1 MLTGHEFSRACR
13 VPGYHIRPANAPAP
27 PAFLVA
33 PTTCAQRAIRLY
45 HSAGAARARAFLVD
59 ESVVGRWANH
69 RRQSM
74 ATNAQ
79 RVIDGLDWYIH
90 VTSNDIRAVVALDHR
105 QEVTMGSGAIAA
117 RIDVVLEDRNE
128 LTGRVLLWDGPRF
141 TEDSAMVAS
150 YVFAAAMQATYGT
163 KVVRDIEIFQARRQQ
178 SVVVPFQAAFEQR
191 RSAEAVLARSL

>member
-1 MLTGHEFSRACR
+1 
-13 VPGYHIRPANAPAP
+13 
-27 PAFLVA
+27 
-33 PTTCAQRAIRLY
+33 
-45 HSAGAARARAFLVD
+45 
-59 ESVVGRWANH
+59 
-69 RRQSM
+69 
-74 ATNAQ
+74 
-79 RVIDGLDWYIH
+79 
-90 VTSNDIRAVVALDHR
+90 
-105 QEVTMGSGAIAA
+105 MGSGAIAA